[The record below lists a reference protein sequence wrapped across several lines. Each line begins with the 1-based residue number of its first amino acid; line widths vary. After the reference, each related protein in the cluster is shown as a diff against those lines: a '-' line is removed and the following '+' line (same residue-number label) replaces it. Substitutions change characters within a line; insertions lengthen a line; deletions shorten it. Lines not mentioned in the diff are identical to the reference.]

1 MCQRQQ
7 ILAATDIVTKIPDEL
22 NVNTDEVKAVVT
34 VLRLLGQ
41 LLDSKS
47 AASDGMSAKP

>member
-7 ILAATDIVTKIPDEL
+7 ILAATDVVTKIPDEL
-22 NVNTDEVKAVVT
+22 KVSTDEVKAVVT

-41 LLDSKS
+41 LLDTK
-47 AASDGMSAKP
+47 AAAN

>member
-41 LLDSKS
+41 LLDTKGTTNEG
-47 AASDGMSAKP
+47 ASAKS

>member
-7 ILAATDIVTKIPDEL
+7 IMAATDVVTKLPEELGVGPDE
-22 NVNTDEVKAVVT
+22 VAAVIT

-41 LLDSKS
+41 LLD
-47 AASDGMSAKP
+47 AKPLPN

>member
-22 NVNTDEVKAVVT
+22 RVSTEAVKAVVT

-41 LLDSKS
+41 LLDTK
-47 AASDGMSAKP
+47 ATAN

>member
-41 LLDSKS
+41 LLDTKS
-47 AASDGMSAKP
+47 ATNEGVSAKP

>member
-22 NVNTDEVKAVVT
+22 KVSADEVKAVVT

-41 LLDSKS
+41 LLDSK
-47 AASDGMSAKP
+47 AATNVMD

>member
-7 ILAATDIVTKIPDEL
+7 ILAATDVITKIPDEL
-22 NVNTDEVKAVVT
+22 KVNTDEVKAVVT

-41 LLDSKS
+41 LLDTKTSTNV
-47 AASDGMSAKP
+47 ME

>member
-22 NVNTDEVKAVVT
+22 TVNTDEVKAVVT

-41 LLDSKS
+41 LLDSK
-47 AASDGMSAKP
+47 AAANFSD

>member
-7 ILAATDIVTKIPDEL
+7 ILEATDVVTKIPDEL
-22 NVNTDEVKAVVT
+22 NVSADEVKAVVT

-41 LLDSKS
+41 LLD
-47 AASDGMSAKP
+47 GKPIPN

>member
-7 ILAATDIVTKIPDEL
+7 ILAATDVVTKIPDEL
-22 NVNTDEVKAVVT
+22 NVSADEVKAVVT

-41 LLDSKS
+41 LLD
-47 AASDGMSAKP
+47 GKPIPN

>member
-7 ILAATDIVTKIPDEL
+7 ILAATDVVTKIPDEL
-22 NVNTDEVKAVVT
+22 NVSADEVKAVAT

-41 LLDSKS
+41 LLD
-47 AASDGMSAKP
+47 GKPIPN